1 MPTPPG
7 TFSSPGQRGGVEEAA
22 GEEDVEAGVE
32 EYHARRTWRFL
43 TSSMRSTTRRAHFC
57 PGEGEPGEAGVGT
70 AVEDG

>member
-1 MPTPPG
+1 M
-7 TFSSPGQRGGVEEAA
+7 EEAG
-22 GEEDVEAGVE
+22 GEEDVGMVGVA

-57 PGEGEPGEAGVGT
+57 PGEGEPGEAYVGK

>member
-1 MPTPPG
+1 M
-7 TFSSPGQRGGVEEAA
+7 EEAG
-22 GEEDVEAGVE
+22 GEEDVGMVGVA

-57 PGEGEPGEAGVGT
+57 PGEGEPGEAHVEM